1 MNKNISLQTLI
12 QNFLSEDELQAILK
26 EFDYVETARKCTVS
40 VLISYLV
47 TTAVKEWKSLRYSTD
62 LDASVSLVSFCFSF
76 ERQYQ
81 IKSKKSV
88 ERQSYQGVQ
97 CSASKK

>member
-1 MNKNISLQTLI
+1 M
-12 QNFLSEDELQAILK
+12 ILK

-62 LDASVSLVSFCFSF
+62 LGASVSLVSFFFSF